1 MMLQIKYAI
10 AGFLMGIAELIP
22 GISGSTIAVVLKIYK
37 NLMSILSE
45 LKWRNLSLNFFKLS
59 EIFQLKLFLPL
70 IGSMLLSIL
79 LFSKAI
85 DYLLSNHEQNFFMAL
100 GCLMIILS
108 IQVANF
114 FKDVF
119 RKPVLFLFL
128 IFGAAIGFFLNSL
141 GLDVISPNLLYLYAS
156 GLLAFA
162 FFLIPGISG
171 SALLVVLGIYGT
183 VIQSISQLNFEVLLP
198 FGLGCLTSLVLL
210 PKFILAV
217 FLRYEEKL
225 LLFFAGL
232 IFSSGYF
239 LIA

>member
-1 MMLQIKYAI
+1 MPQIKYAI

-22 GISGSTIAVVLKIYK
+22 GISGSSIAVVFKIYK
-37 NLMSILSE
+37 NLMTILSE
-45 LKWRNLSLNFFKLS
+45 LKWRNLSLNFFKSS
-59 EIFQLKLFLPL
+59 EIFQFKLLLPL
-70 IGSMLLSIL
+70 IGSMLISIV

-85 DYLLSNHEQNFFMAL
+85 DYLLNNYEQNFFTAL
-100 GCLMIILS
+100 GFLMILLS

-119 RKPVLFLFL
+119 RKPILFPFL
-128 IFGAAIGFFLNSL
+128 MFGAAIGFFLNSL

-171 SALLVVLGIYGT
+171 SALLIVLGIYGI

-198 FGLGCLTSLVLL
+198 FGLGCITSLVLL

>member
-1 MMLQIKYAI
+1 MLQIKYAI

-22 GISGSTIAVVLKIYK
+22 GISGSTIAVVFKIYK
-37 NLMSILSE
+37 NLMTILSE
-45 LKWRNLSLNFFKLS
+45 LKWRNLSLNFFKSS
-59 EIFQLKLFLPL
+59 EIFQFKLLLPL
-70 IGSMLLSIL
+70 IGSMLISIV

-85 DYLLSNHEQNFFMAL
+85 DYLLNNYEQNFFMAL
-100 GCLMIILS
+100 GFLMILLS

-119 RKPVLFLFL
+119 RKPILFPFL
-128 IFGAAIGFFLNSL
+128 MFGAAIGFFLNSL
-141 GLDVISPNLLYLYAS
+141 DLDVISPNLLYLYAS

-171 SALLVVLGIYGT
+171 SALLIVLGIYGI
-183 VIQSISQLNFEVLLP
+183 VIESISQLNFEVLLP
-198 FGLGCLTSLVLL
+198 FGLGCITSLVLL

>member
-1 MMLQIKYAI
+1 MMLQIKYAV

-22 GISGSTIAVVLKIYK
+22 GISGSTVAVVFKIYK

-128 IFGAAIGFFLNSL
+128 ILGVAIGFFLNSL

-171 SALLVVLGIYGT
+171 SALLIVLGIYGT

>member
-1 MMLQIKYAI
+1 MLQIKYAI

-22 GISGSTIAVVLKIYK
+22 GISGSSIAVVFKIYK
-37 NLMSILSE
+37 NLMTILSE
-45 LKWRNLSLNFFKLS
+45 LKWRNLSLNFFKSS
-59 EIFQLKLFLPL
+59 EIFQFKLLLPL
-70 IGSMLLSIL
+70 IGSMLISIV

-85 DYLLSNHEQNFFMAL
+85 DYLLNNYEQNFFMAL
-100 GCLMIILS
+100 GFLMILLS

-119 RKPVLFLFL
+119 RKPILFPFL
-128 IFGAAIGFFLNSL
+128 MFGAAIGFFLNSL
-141 GLDVISPNLLYLYAS
+141 DLDVISPNLLYLYAS

-171 SALLVVLGIYGT
+171 SALLIVLGIYGI
-183 VIQSISQLNFEVLLP
+183 VIESISQLNFEVLLP
-198 FGLGCLTSLVLL
+198 FGLGCITSLVLL

>member
-1 MMLQIKYAI
+1 MLQIKYAI

-22 GISGSTIAVVLKIYK
+22 GISGSTIAVVFKIYK
-37 NLMSILSE
+37 NLMTILSE

-59 EIFQLKLFLPL
+59 EIFQFKLLLPL
-70 IGSMLLSIL
+70 IGSMLISIL
-79 LFSKAI
+79 LFSTAI
-85 DYLLSNHEQNFFMAL
+85 DYLLNNYEQNFFTAL
-100 GCLMIILS
+100 GFLMILLS

-119 RKPVLFLFL
+119 RKPILFPFL
-128 IFGAAIGFFLNSL
+128 MFGAAIGFFLNSL

-171 SALLVVLGIYGT
+171 SALLIVLGIYGI
-183 VIQSISQLNFEVLLP
+183 VIESISQLNFEVLLP
-198 FGLGCLTSLVLL
+198 FGLGCITSLVLL

-239 LIA
+239 LIS

>member
-1 MMLQIKYAI
+1 MLQIKYAI

-22 GISGSTIAVVLKIYK
+22 GISGSSIAVVFKIYK
-37 NLMSILSE
+37 NLMTILSE

-59 EIFQLKLFLPL
+59 EIFQFKLLLPL
-70 IGSMLLSIL
+70 IGSMLISIL
-79 LFSKAI
+79 LFSTAI
-85 DYLLSNHEQNFFMAL
+85 DYLLNNYEQNFFTAL
-100 GCLMIILS
+100 GFLMILLS

-119 RKPVLFLFL
+119 RKPILFPFL
-128 IFGAAIGFFLNSL
+128 MFGAAIGFFLNSL

-171 SALLVVLGIYGT
+171 SALLIVLGIYGI
-183 VIQSISQLNFEVLLP
+183 VIESISQLNFEVLLP
-198 FGLGCLTSLVLL
+198 FGLGCITSLVLL

-239 LIA
+239 LIS

>member
-1 MMLQIKYAI
+1 MLQIKYAI

-22 GISGSTIAVVLKIYK
+22 GISGSTIAVVFKIYK
-37 NLMSILSE
+37 NLMTILSE
-45 LKWRNLSLNFFKLS
+45 LKWRNLSLNFFKSS
-59 EIFQLKLFLPL
+59 EIFQFKLLLPL
-70 IGSMLLSIL
+70 IGSMLISIV

-85 DYLLSNHEQNFFMAL
+85 DYLLNNYEQNFFTAL
-100 GCLMIILS
+100 GFLMILLS

-119 RKPVLFLFL
+119 RKPILFPFL
-128 IFGAAIGFFLNSL
+128 MFGAAIGFFLNSL

-171 SALLVVLGIYGT
+171 SALLIVLGIYGI
-183 VIQSISQLNFEVLLP
+183 VIESISQLNFEVLLP
-198 FGLGCLTSLVLL
+198 FGLGCITSLVLL

-239 LIA
+239 LIS

>member
-1 MMLQIKYAI
+1 MLQIKYAI

-22 GISGSTIAVVLKIYK
+22 GISGSTIAVVFKIYK
-37 NLMSILSE
+37 NLMTILSE

-59 EIFQLKLFLPL
+59 EIFQFKLLLPL
-70 IGSMLLSIL
+70 IGSMLISIL
-79 LFSKAI
+79 LFATAI
-85 DYLLSNHEQNFFMAL
+85 DYLLNNYEQNFFTAL
-100 GCLMIILS
+100 GFLMILLS

-119 RKPVLFLFL
+119 RKPILFPFL
-128 IFGAAIGFFLNSL
+128 MFGAAIGFFLNSL

-171 SALLVVLGIYGT
+171 SALLIVLGIYGI

-198 FGLGCLTSLVLL
+198 FGLGCITSLVLL

>member
-1 MMLQIKYAI
+1 MLQIKYAI

-22 GISGSTIAVVLKIYK
+22 GISGSTIAVVFKIYK
-37 NLMSILSE
+37 NLMTILSE
-45 LKWRNLSLNFFKLS
+45 LKWRNLSLNFFKSS
-59 EIFQLKLFLPL
+59 EIFQFKLLLPL
-70 IGSMLLSIL
+70 IGSMLISIV

-85 DYLLSNHEQNFFMAL
+85 DYLLNNYEQNFFMAL
-100 GCLMIILS
+100 GFLMILLS

-119 RKPVLFLFL
+119 RKPILFPFL
-128 IFGAAIGFFLNSL
+128 MFGAAIGFFLNSL

-171 SALLVVLGIYGT
+171 SALLIVLGIYGI

-198 FGLGCLTSLVLL
+198 FGLGCITSLVLL

>member
-1 MMLQIKYAI
+1 
-10 AGFLMGIAELIP
+10 MGIAELIP
-22 GISGSTIAVVLKIYK
+22 GISGSSIAVVFKIYK
-37 NLMSILSE
+37 NLMTILSE
-45 LKWRNLSLNFFKLS
+45 LKWRNLSLNFFKSS
-59 EIFQLKLFLPL
+59 EIFQFKLLLPL
-70 IGSMLLSIL
+70 IGSMLISIV

-85 DYLLSNHEQNFFMAL
+85 DYLLNNYEQNFFMAL
-100 GCLMIILS
+100 GFLMILLS

-119 RKPVLFLFL
+119 RKPILFPFL
-128 IFGAAIGFFLNSL
+128 MFGAAIGFFLNSL
-141 GLDVISPNLLYLYAS
+141 DLDVISPNLLYLYAS

-171 SALLVVLGIYGT
+171 SALLIVLGIYGI

-198 FGLGCLTSLVLL
+198 FGLGCITSLVLL

>member
-1 MMLQIKYAI
+1 MLQIKYAI

-22 GISGSTIAVVLKIYK
+22 GISGSSIAVVFKIYK
-37 NLMSILSE
+37 NLMTILSE
-45 LKWRNLSLNFFKLS
+45 LKWRNLSLNFFKSS
-59 EIFQLKLFLPL
+59 EIFQFKLLLPL
-70 IGSMLLSIL
+70 IGSMLISIV

-85 DYLLSNHEQNFFMAL
+85 DYLLNNYEQNFFMAL
-100 GCLMIILS
+100 GFLMILLS

-119 RKPVLFLFL
+119 RKPILFPFL
-128 IFGAAIGFFLNSL
+128 MFGAAIGFFLNSL
-141 GLDVISPNLLYLYAS
+141 DLDVISPNLLYLYAS

-171 SALLVVLGIYGT
+171 SALLIVLGIYGI

>member
-119 RKPVLFLFL
+119 RKPILFLFL
-128 IFGAAIGFFLNSL
+128 ILGAAIGFFLNSL

-171 SALLVVLGIYGT
+171 SALLIVLGIYST

>member
-1 MMLQIKYAI
+1 MLQIKYAI

-22 GISGSTIAVVLKIYK
+22 GISGSSIAVVFKIYK
-37 NLMSILSE
+37 NLMTILSE
-45 LKWRNLSLNFFKLS
+45 LKWRNLSLNFFKSS
-59 EIFQLKLFLPL
+59 EIFQFKLLLPL
-70 IGSMLLSIL
+70 IGSMLISIL
-79 LFSKAI
+79 LFATAI
-85 DYLLSNHEQNFFMAL
+85 DYLLNNYEQNFFTAL
-100 GCLMIILS
+100 GFLMILLS

-119 RKPVLFLFL
+119 RKPILFPFL
-128 IFGAAIGFFLNSL
+128 MFGAAIGFFLNSL

-171 SALLVVLGIYGT
+171 SALLIVLGIYGI
-183 VIQSISQLNFEVLLP
+183 VIESISQLNFEVLLP
-198 FGLGCLTSLVLL
+198 FGLGCITSLVLL

>member
-128 IFGAAIGFFLNSL
+128 ILGVAIGFFLNSL

-171 SALLVVLGIYGT
+171 SALLIVLGIYST

>member
-22 GISGSTIAVVLKIYK
+22 GISGSTIAVVFKIYK
-37 NLMSILSE
+37 NLMTILSE

-59 EIFQLKLFLPL
+59 EIFQLKLSLPL

-114 FKDVF
+114 FKDIF

-128 IFGAAIGFFLNSL
+128 ILGVAIGFFLNSL
-141 GLDVISPNLLYLYAS
+141 VLDVISPNLLYLYAS

>member
-1 MMLQIKYAI
+1 
-10 AGFLMGIAELIP
+10 MGIAELIP
-22 GISGSTIAVVLKIYK
+22 GISGSTIAVVFKIYK
-37 NLMSILSE
+37 NLMTILSE

-59 EIFQLKLFLPL
+59 EIFQFKLLLPL
-70 IGSMLLSIL
+70 IGSMLISIL
-79 LFSKAI
+79 LFATAI
-85 DYLLSNHEQNFFMAL
+85 DYLLNNYEQNFFTAL
-100 GCLMIILS
+100 GFLMILLS

-119 RKPVLFLFL
+119 RKPILFPFL
-128 IFGAAIGFFLNSL
+128 MFGAAIGFFLNSL

-171 SALLVVLGIYGT
+171 SALLIVLGIYGI

-198 FGLGCLTSLVLL
+198 FGLGCITSLVLL

-239 LIA
+239 LIS

>member
-1 MMLQIKYAI
+1 MLQIKYAI

-22 GISGSTIAVVLKIYK
+22 GISGSSIAVVFKIYK
-37 NLMSILSE
+37 NLMTILSE

-59 EIFQLKLFLPL
+59 EIFQFKLLLPL
-70 IGSMLLSIL
+70 IGSMLISIL
-79 LFSKAI
+79 LFSTAI
-85 DYLLSNHEQNFFMAL
+85 DYLLNNYEQNFFTAL
-100 GCLMIILS
+100 GFLMILLS

-119 RKPVLFLFL
+119 RKPILFPFL
-128 IFGAAIGFFLNSL
+128 MFGAAIGFFLNSL

-171 SALLVVLGIYGT
+171 SALLIVLGIYGI
-183 VIQSISQLNFEVLLP
+183 VIESISQLNFEVLLP
-198 FGLGCLTSLVLL
+198 FGLGCITSLVLL

>member
-1 MMLQIKYAI
+1 
-10 AGFLMGIAELIP
+10 MGIAELIP
-22 GISGSTIAVVLKIYK
+22 GISGSSIAVVFKIYK
-37 NLMSILSE
+37 NLMTILSE
-45 LKWRNLSLNFFKLS
+45 LKWRNLSLNFFKSS
-59 EIFQLKLFLPL
+59 EIFQFKLLLPL
-70 IGSMLLSIL
+70 IGSMLISIL
-79 LFSKAI
+79 LFSTAI
-85 DYLLSNHEQNFFMAL
+85 DYLLNNYEQNFFTAL
-100 GCLMIILS
+100 GFLMILLS

-119 RKPVLFLFL
+119 RKPILFPFL
-128 IFGAAIGFFLNSL
+128 MFGAAIGFFLNSL
-141 GLDVISPNLLYLYAS
+141 DLDVISPNLLYLYAS

-171 SALLVVLGIYGT
+171 SALLIVLGIYGI

-198 FGLGCLTSLVLL
+198 FGLGCITSLVLL

>member
-1 MMLQIKYAI
+1 MLQIKYAI

-22 GISGSTIAVVLKIYK
+22 GISGSSIAVVFKIYK
-37 NLMSILSE
+37 NLMTILSE

-59 EIFQLKLFLPL
+59 EIFQFKLLLPL
-70 IGSMLLSIL
+70 IGSMLISIL
-79 LFSKAI
+79 LFATAI
-85 DYLLSNHEQNFFMAL
+85 DYLLNNYEQNFFTAL
-100 GCLMIILS
+100 GFLMILLS

-119 RKPVLFLFL
+119 RKPILFPFL
-128 IFGAAIGFFLNSL
+128 MFGAAIGFFLNSL

-171 SALLVVLGIYGT
+171 SALLIVLGIYGI
-183 VIQSISQLNFEVLLP
+183 VIESISQLNFEVLLP
-198 FGLGCLTSLVLL
+198 FGLGCITSLVLL

-239 LIA
+239 LIS

>member
-1 MMLQIKYAI
+1 
-10 AGFLMGIAELIP
+10 MGIAELIP
-22 GISGSTIAVVLKIYK
+22 GISGSSIAVVFKIYK
-37 NLMSILSE
+37 NLMTILSE
-45 LKWRNLSLNFFKLS
+45 LKWRNLSLNFFKSS
-59 EIFQLKLFLPL
+59 EIFQFKLLLPL
-70 IGSMLLSIL
+70 IGSMLISIV

-85 DYLLSNHEQNFFMAL
+85 DYLLNNYEQNFFMAL
-100 GCLMIILS
+100 GFLMILLS

-119 RKPVLFLFL
+119 RKPILFPFL
-128 IFGAAIGFFLNSL
+128 MFGAAIGFFLNSL
-141 GLDVISPNLLYLYAS
+141 DLDVISPNLLYLYAS

-171 SALLVVLGIYGT
+171 SALLIVLGIYGI
-183 VIQSISQLNFEVLLP
+183 VIESISQLNFEVLLP
-198 FGLGCLTSLVLL
+198 FGLGCITSLVLL

-239 LIA
+239 LIS

>member
-128 IFGAAIGFFLNSL
+128 ILGAAIGFFLNSL

-171 SALLVVLGIYGT
+171 SALLIVLGIYST

-225 LLFFAGL
+225 LLLFAGL

>member
-1 MMLQIKYAI
+1 MLQIKYAI

-22 GISGSTIAVVLKIYK
+22 GISGSSIAVVFKIYK
-37 NLMSILSE
+37 NLMTILSE
-45 LKWRNLSLNFFKLS
+45 LKWRNLSLNFFKSS
-59 EIFQLKLFLPL
+59 EIFQFKLLLPL
-70 IGSMLLSIL
+70 IGSMLISIV

-85 DYLLSNHEQNFFMAL
+85 DYLLNNYEQNFFTAL
-100 GCLMIILS
+100 GFLMILLS

-119 RKPVLFLFL
+119 RKPILFPFL
-128 IFGAAIGFFLNSL
+128 MFGAAIGFFLNSL
-141 GLDVISPNLLYLYAS
+141 DLDVISPNLLYLYAS

-171 SALLVVLGIYGT
+171 SALLIVLGIYGI

-198 FGLGCLTSLVLL
+198 FGLGCITSLVLL

>member
-1 MMLQIKYAI
+1 
-10 AGFLMGIAELIP
+10 MGIAELIP
-22 GISGSTIAVVLKIYK
+22 GISGSTIAVVFKIYK
-37 NLMSILSE
+37 NLMTILSE

-59 EIFQLKLFLPL
+59 EIFQFKLLLPL
-70 IGSMLLSIL
+70 IGSMLISIL
-79 LFSKAI
+79 LFATAI
-85 DYLLSNHEQNFFMAL
+85 DYLLNNYEQNFFTAL
-100 GCLMIILS
+100 GFLMILLS

-119 RKPVLFLFL
+119 RKPILFPFL
-128 IFGAAIGFFLNSL
+128 MFGAAIGFFLNSL

-171 SALLVVLGIYGT
+171 SALLIVLGIYGI
-183 VIQSISQLNFEVLLP
+183 VIESISQLNFEVLLP
-198 FGLGCLTSLVLL
+198 FGLGCITSLVLL

-239 LIA
+239 LIS

>member
-1 MMLQIKYAI
+1 MLQIKYAI

-22 GISGSTIAVVLKIYK
+22 GISGSSIAVVFKIYK
-37 NLMSILSE
+37 NLMTILSE
-45 LKWRNLSLNFFKLS
+45 LKWRNLSLNFFKSS
-59 EIFQLKLFLPL
+59 EIFQFKLLLPL
-70 IGSMLLSIL
+70 IGSMLISIL
-79 LFSKAI
+79 LFSTAI
-85 DYLLSNHEQNFFMAL
+85 DYLLNNYEQNFFTAL
-100 GCLMIILS
+100 GFLMILLS

-119 RKPVLFLFL
+119 RKPILFPFL
-128 IFGAAIGFFLNSL
+128 MFGAAIGFFLNSL

-171 SALLVVLGIYGT
+171 SALLIVLGIYGI

-198 FGLGCLTSLVLL
+198 FGLGCITSLVLL

-239 LIA
+239 LIS

>member
-1 MMLQIKYAI
+1 MLQIKYAI

-22 GISGSTIAVVLKIYK
+22 GISGSTIAVVFKIYK
-37 NLMSILSE
+37 NLMTILSE

-59 EIFQLKLFLPL
+59 EIFQFKLLLPL
-70 IGSMLLSIL
+70 IGSMLISIL
-79 LFSKAI
+79 LFATAI
-85 DYLLSNHEQNFFMAL
+85 DYLLNNYEQNFFTAL
-100 GCLMIILS
+100 GFLMILLS

-119 RKPVLFLFL
+119 RKPILFPFL
-128 IFGAAIGFFLNSL
+128 MFGAAIGFFLNSL

-171 SALLVVLGIYGT
+171 SALLIVLGIYGI
-183 VIQSISQLNFEVLLP
+183 VIESISQLNFEVLLP
-198 FGLGCLTSLVLL
+198 FGLGCITSLVLL

-239 LIA
+239 LIS

>member
-1 MMLQIKYAI
+1 MLQIKYAI

-22 GISGSTIAVVLKIYK
+22 GISGSTIAVVFKIYK
-37 NLMSILSE
+37 NLMTILSE
-45 LKWRNLSLNFFKLS
+45 LKWRNLSLNFFKSS
-59 EIFQLKLFLPL
+59 EIFQFKLLLPL
-70 IGSMLLSIL
+70 IGSMLISIV

-85 DYLLSNHEQNFFMAL
+85 DYLLNNYEQNFFMAL
-100 GCLMIILS
+100 GFLMILLS

-119 RKPVLFLFL
+119 RKPILFPFL
-128 IFGAAIGFFLNSL
+128 MFGAAIGFFLNSL
-141 GLDVISPNLLYLYAS
+141 DLDVISPNLLYLYAS

-171 SALLVVLGIYGT
+171 SALLIVLGIYGI

-198 FGLGCLTSLVLL
+198 FGLGCITSLVLL

>member
-1 MMLQIKYAI
+1 MLQIKYAI

-22 GISGSTIAVVLKIYK
+22 GISGSSIAVVFKIYK
-37 NLMSILSE
+37 NLMTILSE
-45 LKWRNLSLNFFKLS
+45 LKWRNLSLNFFKSS
-59 EIFQLKLFLPL
+59 EIFQFKLLLPL
-70 IGSMLLSIL
+70 IGSMLISIV

-85 DYLLSNHEQNFFMAL
+85 DYLLNNYEQNFFMAL
-100 GCLMIILS
+100 GFLMILLS

-119 RKPVLFLFL
+119 RKPILFPFL
-128 IFGAAIGFFLNSL
+128 MFGAAIGFFLNSL
-141 GLDVISPNLLYLYAS
+141 DLDVISPNLLYLYAS

-171 SALLVVLGIYGT
+171 SALLIVLGIYGI

-198 FGLGCLTSLVLL
+198 FGLGCITSLVLL

-239 LIA
+239 LIS

>member
-1 MMLQIKYAI
+1 MLQIKYAI

-22 GISGSTIAVVLKIYK
+22 GISGSSIAVVFKIYK
-37 NLMSILSE
+37 NLMTILSE
-45 LKWRNLSLNFFKLS
+45 LKWRNLSLNFFKSS
-59 EIFQLKLFLPL
+59 EIFQFKLLLPL
-70 IGSMLLSIL
+70 IGSMLISIV

-85 DYLLSNHEQNFFMAL
+85 DYLLNNYEQNFFMAL
-100 GCLMIILS
+100 GFLMILLS

-119 RKPVLFLFL
+119 RKPILFPFL
-128 IFGAAIGFFLNSL
+128 MFGAAIGFFLNSL
-141 GLDVISPNLLYLYAS
+141 DLDVISPNLLYLYAS

-171 SALLVVLGIYGT
+171 SALLIVLGIYGI

-198 FGLGCLTSLVLL
+198 FGLGCITSLVLL